1 MFQIFKELTERIQ
14 DKKEQPD
21 KNKEKLT
28 FEEFAELFQ
37 QCPIPQVEY
46 TKHFEAFI
54 QTLEVEDEGFKEDL
68 KKCYALCSYRLDR
81 ALRPK
86 NPELPQIPK
95 AEENPEEKPE
105 AKPEVKLEE
114 KPEAKPEEKPQEN
127 PEPKPEVKLEEK
139 PEAKPDVKMTGGSHI
154 PACITSIRLKTIASK
169 KRDDVFREI
178 TG

>member
-21 KNKEKLT
+21 KDKEKLT

-86 NPELPQIPK
+86 NPELPDIPK
-95 AEENPEEKPE
+95 AEEKPEEKPEAKAEEKPE
-105 AKPEVKLEE
+105 AKPET
-114 KPEAKPEEKPQEN
+114 KPE
-127 PEPKPEVKLEEK
+127 
-139 PEAKPDVKMTGGSHI
+139 VKMTGGSHI

>member
-21 KNKEKLT
+21 KKKEAQT

-37 QCPIPQVEY
+37 QCPIPEVEY

-54 QTLEVEDEGFKEDL
+54 QTLDVDDEGFKEDL

-86 NPELPQIPK
+86 TMEEPPAKPK
-95 AEENPEEKPE
+95 ATEPKATEPKATEAKATEAKEEKAETPE
-105 AKPEVKLEE
+105 TKAETT
-114 KPEAKPEEKPQEN
+114 
-127 PEPKPEVKLEEK
+127 
-139 PEAKPDVKMTGGSHI
+139 PDKKMTGGSHI
-154 PACITSIRLKTIASK
+154 PACITSIRLKTVAAR
-169 KRDDVFREI
+169 KRDEVMEELLKGQ
-178 TG
+178 TS

>member
-21 KNKEKLT
+21 KKKEALT

-37 QCPIPQVEY
+37 QCPIPEVEY

-54 QTLEVEDEGFKEDL
+54 QTLDVDDEGFKEDL

-86 NPELPQIPK
+86 TMVEPPAKPK
-95 AEENPEEKPE
+95 ATEPKEETKEETKEE
-105 AKPEVKLEE
+105 AKEE
-114 KPEAKPEEKPQEN
+114 TKAETN
-127 PEPKPEVKLEEK
+127 P
-139 PEAKPDVKMTGGSHI
+139 AKMTGGSHI
-154 PACITSIRLKTIASK
+154 PACITSIRLKTVASR
-169 KRDDVFREI
+169 KRDEVMEQLLRP
-178 TG
+178 

>member
-21 KNKEKLT
+21 KKKEAQT

-37 QCPIPQVEY
+37 QCPIPEVEY

-54 QTLEVEDEGFKEDL
+54 QTLDVDDEGFKEDL

-86 NPELPQIPK
+86 TMEEPPAKPK
-95 AEENPEEKPE
+95 ATEPKATEPKATEPEPE
-105 AKPEVKLEE
+105 AKPEAKEE
-114 KPEAKPEEKPQEN
+114 AETKAETKPEE
-127 PEPKPEVKLEEK
+127 EK
-139 PEAKPDVKMTGGSHI
+139 EKKMTGGSHI
-154 PACITSIRLKTIASK
+154 PACITSIRLKTVAAR
-169 KRDDVFREI
+169 KRDEVMEQLLKGQ
-178 TG
+178 TS

>member
-21 KNKEKLT
+21 KKKEALT

-37 QCPIPQVEY
+37 QCPIPEVEY

-54 QTLEVEDEGFKEDL
+54 QTLDVDDEGFKEDL

-86 NPELPQIPK
+86 TMVEPPAKPK
-95 AEENPEEKPE
+95 ATEATE
-105 AKPEVKLEE
+105 AKEE
-114 KPEAKPEEKPQEN
+114 TKEEAKTETKE
-127 PEPKPEVKLEEK
+127 
-139 PEAKPDVKMTGGSHI
+139 EAKEETKAETKPAKMTGGSHI
-154 PACITSIRLKTIASK
+154 PACITSIRLKTVASR
-169 KRDDVFREI
+169 KRDEVMEQLLRP
-178 TG
+178 

>member
-21 KNKEKLT
+21 KKKEALT

-37 QCPIPQVEY
+37 QCPIPEVEY

-54 QTLEVEDEGFKEDL
+54 QTLDVDDEGFKEDL

-86 NPELPQIPK
+86 TMAEPPAKPKATEATEAKEETKEEAKTETKEEAKEAK
-95 AEENPEEKPE
+95 AEEETKEETKP
-105 AKPEVKLEE
+105 A
-114 KPEAKPEEKPQEN
+114 
-127 PEPKPEVKLEEK
+127 
-139 PEAKPDVKMTGGSHI
+139 KMTGGSHI
-154 PACITSIRLKTIASK
+154 PACITSIRLKTVASR
-169 KRDDVFREI
+169 KRDEVMEQLLRP
-178 TG
+178 